1 MFSVVYLSLSC
12 LDRHVCLNFQFDKN
26 RYCESVR
33 DWIFNFFET
42 LWKILSL
49 FAKKFSFLT
58 KFFSTNFK
66 IRISIERR
74 PSFLCACILPW
85 SFFALWGDYLTAI
98 FNFFLFL
105 KNQLTNFEISV
116 SMNRKNL

>member
-1 MFSVVYLSLSC
+1 MFSVVNLSLSC

-33 DWIFNFFET
+33 DWIFNLFET

-58 KFFSTNFK
+58 NFFSTNFK

-85 SFFALWGDYLTAI
+85 SFFCFVGGLFDRY
-98 FNFFLFL
+98 FQFFSF
-105 KNQLTNFEISV
+105 S
-116 SMNRKNL
+116 